1 MSFVSRVAAPN
12 FPRPPAR
19 RILVTGPSLDQVGG
33 MATVIQRMLAA
44 RCPGFEF
51 QFLPDTSNDGRISG
65 GAYRPGRLLRSI
77 ARHVR
82 HFACF
87 IAAIRHRDIVAVHLH
102 TCSGISFY
110 RASADLLA
118 ALLLGKKA
126 LLHVHGA
133 RFDRFAAEARAI
145 GRPFIRWI
153 LGCANRVIA
162 LSLHWEAELR
172 RICPEARIVVLR
184 NAVALSAFPTPL
196 PPGDRRVRFLF
207 AARMDEWKGVD
218 DLLAAAEVLTRRGY
232 TDFEL
237 VLAGPAGSAGD
248 AAVLNAKIEQFG
260 LINLARYV
268 GPLTSDQVQRALEAT
283 HVHVQPSHHEG
294 LPMAVLEA
302 MAAGRPVIATRVGAL
317 PEVIRDGVEGLLVPP
332 RTPTALADA
341 MESLLDSPKRRTA
354 MGAAGYERIKD
365 SFSLE
370 RFEAEL
376 GAMYHALLESPDLHA
391 AAPSAADRERCA
403 VAANPVS
410 P

>member
-1 MSFVSRVAAPN
+1 MSSVSRVAAPN
-12 FPRPPAR
+12 FPLPSTR

-51 QFLPDTSNDGRISG
+51 QFLPDTNNDGRTAG
-65 GAYRPGRLLRSI
+65 GAYRPDRLLRNI
-77 ARHVR
+77 ARHIR
-82 HFACF
+82 HFARF
-87 IAAIRHRDIVAVHLH
+87 IAAIRHRDIVAVHVH

-145 GRPFIRWI
+145 GRPFIRWM
-153 LGCANRVIA
+153 LGRADRVVA
-162 LSLHWEAELR
+162 LSPHWEAELR
-172 RICPEARIVVLR
+172 RICPEVRIVVLR
-184 NAVALSAFPTPL
+184 NAVALPAFPTS
-196 PPGDRRVRFLF
+196 PPPDDRRVCFLF

-218 DLLAAAEVLTRRGY
+218 DLLAATKILAGRGC

-237 VLAGPAGSAGD
+237 VLAGPPGSAGD
-248 AAVLNAKIEQFG
+248 AAALNAKIEQFG
-260 LINLARYV
+260 LVNLARYV
-268 GPLTSDQVQRALEAT
+268 GPLTNDQVQRALEAA

-317 PEVIRDGVEGLLVPP
+317 PEVIRDGIEGLLVPP
-332 RTPTALADA
+332 RAPTALADA

-354 MGAAGYERIKD
+354 MGAAGYERIKE

-370 RFEAEL
+370 RFESEL
-376 GAMYHALLESPDLHA
+376 GAMYHTLLEPPDLHA
-391 AAPSAADRERCA
+391 TVPSAADGVRCA